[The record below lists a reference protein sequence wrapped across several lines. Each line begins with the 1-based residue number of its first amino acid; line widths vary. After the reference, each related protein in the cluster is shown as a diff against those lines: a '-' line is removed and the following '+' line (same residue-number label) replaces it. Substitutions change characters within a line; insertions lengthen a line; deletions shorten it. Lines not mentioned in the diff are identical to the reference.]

1 MRHPDERGQAYVAR
15 RVRCVPIQVNPG
27 SFPRM
32 WQLLAALLLVP
43 FATVADTIGLPKG
56 DVFRPLLADPKEPR
70 FTMSVLAAESPA
82 LDTTIAAVAYGERF
96 GLARWPGTTDADGWQ
111 VGLSGAVFA
120 QFDLE
125 APSSDLVNSDFII
138 GIPLTYRRGAFS
150 ARTRV
155 YHQSSHLGDEFLLR
169 TQPIRVNLSYESL
182 ELLVSYE
189 LDRWRFYGGGE
200 TLFHREPEE
209 LESGIAHAG
218 VEYRH
223 LRPTFQVTRVG
234 AAHFVSGL
242 DVKSLEQHGWDSA
255 ISVKS
260 GFEFHPVHEV
270 AYQGRYCRLLAEYY
284 DGPSPY
290 GQFLTEDIRYAG
302 FAVVFGY

>member
-1 MRHPDERGQAYVAR
+1 M
-15 RVRCVPIQVNPG
+15 
-27 SFPRM
+27 
-32 WQLLAALLLVP
+32 
-43 FATVADTIGLPKG
+43 
-56 DVFRPLLADPKEPR
+56 
-70 FTMSVLAAESPA
+70 

-96 GLARWPGTTDADGWQ
+96 GLARWPGAAAGDGWQ

-125 APSSDLVNSDFII
+125 APSSDLINSDFTI

-169 TQPIRVNLSYESL
+169 TQPVRVNLSYESV
-182 ELLVSYE
+182 ELLVAY
-189 LDRWRFYGGGE
+189 DFDQWRIYGGGE

-209 LESGIAHAG
+209 LESGIGHAG

-223 LRPTFQVTRVG
+223 ARPAFQVTRVG
-234 AAHFVSGL
+234 AAHFVTGL
-242 DVKSLEQHGWDSA
+242 DAKSFEQHDWDRA
-255 ISVKS
+255 VSVKS
-260 GFEFHPVHEV
+260 GFEFRPVHEA
-270 AYQGRYCRLLAEYY
+270 AYQGRYLRLLVEYY